1 MTVDNFAELIKYV
14 CDTKHIAY
22 TDIKTRFADF
32 PICLMEYIEN
42 DIHEKVIEVRFG
54 DYKATLSAT
63 FDEKD
68 MCDFAILFPDR
79 IENID
84 KLLLYLS
91 ETYDYDFLKGSWM
104 LPNCYMSV
112 RESREGIIFSFRY

>member
-1 MTVDNFAELIKYV
+1 MTVENLNKLIEHACGV
-14 CDTKHIAY
+14 KHIIY
-22 TDIKTRFADF
+22 NDIKNKFADF
-32 PICLMEYIEN
+32 PICLMEYIEK
-42 DIHEKVIEVRFG
+42 DVHEKVVEIRFG
-54 DYKATLSAT
+54 DYKATLSTT

-84 KLLLYLS
+84 QVLLFLS
-91 ETYDYDFLKGSWM
+91 EKYDYDFLKGSWM

-112 RESREGIIFSFRY
+112 RESREGIVFSFRY